1 MHEEHNSVL
10 STPAEAD
17 KIGYYGRYR
26 YIGKTQISAKPKY
39 RPIYRTIS
47 SDNVVADAHSRV
59 EIEHAAQL
67 DWIDFAKAQ
76 QNDYV
81 LKRYLEGTNSVN
93 VITQEWRSV
102 KLLCDVSRDGVPC
115 PLVPCRFRRII
126 FDNCHNLTDS
136 GIRVTISFISETYT

>member
-1 MHEEHNSVL
+1 M
-10 STPAEAD
+10 AD
-17 KIGYYGRYR
+17 
-26 YIGKTQISAKPKY
+26 TDISAKPKF

-47 SDNVVADAHSRV
+47 SDNVMADAHSRV
-59 EIEHAAQL
+59 EIEAIYEDAAQL
-67 DWIDFAKAQ
+67 DWIDFANTQ

-102 KLLCDVSRDGVPC
+102 KLLCDVSHDGVPC
-115 PLVPCRFRRII
+115 PLVPCTFRRII

-136 GIRVTISFISETYT
+136 GIRVTISFISETYTWSTMKKIAQCGYSLV